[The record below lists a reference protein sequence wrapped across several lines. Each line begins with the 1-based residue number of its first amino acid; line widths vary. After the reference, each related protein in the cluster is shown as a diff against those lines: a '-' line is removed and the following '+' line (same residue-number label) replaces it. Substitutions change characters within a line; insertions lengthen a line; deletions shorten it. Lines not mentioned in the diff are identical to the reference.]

1 MRKLCE
7 NIGGSGRYDQ
17 SVDGLRYSDV
27 LDRRINV
34 RFGAGIAVEHAGY
47 NFFSGKCRE
56 GKRTNEL
63 LGGVGHNDLNANAA
77 VLQQADNF
85 GGFVCRDATA
95 NSKRNFHLAS
105 SSSR

>member
-1 MRKLCE
+1 MFNC
-7 NIGGSGRYDQ
+7 
-17 SVDGLRYSDV
+17 
-27 LDRRINV
+27 RIYI
-34 RFGAGIAVEHAGY
+34 RLGTGIVVEHAGNY
-47 NFFSGKCRE
+47 FFTGKRCE

-63 LGGVGHNDLNANAA
+63 LGGVGHYDLNANAA